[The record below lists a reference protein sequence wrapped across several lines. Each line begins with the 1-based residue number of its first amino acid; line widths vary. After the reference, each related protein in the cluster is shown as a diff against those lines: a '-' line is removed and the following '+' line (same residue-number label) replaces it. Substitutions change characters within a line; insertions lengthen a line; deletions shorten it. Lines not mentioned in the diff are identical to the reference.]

1 MFLWWPGNNCDSLV
15 GKFRFIHRIHQMLYL
30 WISMYFGHYKILLVE
45 KKFSVLLKTVKGT
58 WNSSLCKKIKSFV
71 KIELWSCLKNG
82 RMLEQNSE
90 YTVQWSSWWKWK
102 IWLWFLFKN
111 QYLCIHIVYMYFH
124 TYTPSKLLEEI
135 KENGQNF
142 VNPNEGRKQKKNK
155 GNTYSRTNTTI
166 ST

>member
-1 MFLWWPGNNCDSLV
+1 
-15 GKFRFIHRIHQMLYL
+15 
-30 WISMYFGHYKILLVE
+30 
-45 KKFSVLLKTVKGT
+45 
-58 WNSSLCKKIKSFV
+58 
-71 KIELWSCLKNG
+71 
-82 RMLEQNSE
+82 
-90 YTVQWSSWWKWK
+90 
-102 IWLWFLFKN
+102 
-111 QYLCIHIVYMYFH
+111 MYFH